1 MGGSVAYWHNAA
13 NSISFWGNVLGRKF
27 LAGTVIAATLL
38 AAMPSG
44 FALGAEC
51 AREIDQVALRTRA
64 VQTDFM
70 VAALSCDEKDHYNSF
85 VKKFQPQLIRQGK
98 NLQAYY
104 KRAHGQ
110 RGTTELNSLLTKLAN
125 LASTRS
131 IADRAGFCGSARER
145 MSEALLLKAKDFP
158 AFIDRQP
165 FIPVPGVTF
174 CTTEAAKTP

>member
-1 MGGSVAYWHNAA
+1 MPAGILLQTASALGGQIIV
-13 NSISFWGNVLGRKF
+13 GRRF

-38 AAMPSG
+38 AAVPSG

-51 AREIDQVALRTRA
+51 ARERDQVALRTRA

-70 VAALSCDEKDHYNSF
+70 VAALTCDEKDRYNSF
-85 VKKFQPQLIRQGK
+85 VKRFQPQLIRQGK
-98 NLQAYY
+98 NLQAYF
-104 KRAHGQ
+104 KRSHGKQ
-110 RGTTELNSLLTKLAN
+110 GTMELNSMLTKLAN
-125 LASTRS
+125 LSSTRS

-145 MSEALLLKAKDFP
+145 MSEALLLKAKEFP